1 MQLSFLNNTMA
12 VRGVAYGV
20 IALGLLLSFLDG
32 RGPLA
37 DGLVIAGIVIIF
49 FNMIRAVLR
58 VWRQQNKKPDPPDAS
73 A

>member
-20 IALGLLLSFLDG
+20 IAIGLLISFLEG

-37 DGLVIAGIVIIF
+37 DGLVILGIVIIF
-49 FNMIRAVLR
+49 INMIRSVIR
-58 VWRQQNKKPDPPDAS
+58 VWRQQNKAP
-73 A
+73 